1 MLIKLKYIL
10 ISSFLAVFIIA
21 CQLFNLQINKMLKFF
36 NLSRSNF
43 LRYEKI
49 APPRGN
55 IIDCNN
61 ELLAT
66 NRPITNIYWQGS
78 GTKKLDPEKIN
89 IIKKIKELLEF
100 DDLFLEKIIN
110 TEKNG
115 SRILLINDANI
126 DQISKIV
133 ELFSAID
140 NIVISKS
147 FRRFYPHNN
156 MACHVLGYLSF
167 VGLDS
172 IGRMGLEM
180 LFEES
185 LKGQPGQILKTIN
198 STGKKLNE
206 KEISNS
212 LIGYTIKTTL
222 DINLQKIAETVF
234 PEDESGALIIMD
246 PEDGSLKTIL
256 SKPNFNPNMF
266 LNTINND
273 EWHKIQSNQ
282 ALLNR
287 ALNACYPPASIFK
300 LVTIAT
306 ALDKKI
312 ITTESNWYC
321 TGKINFAKRDYHCN
335 NLQGHG
341 TVNTEQALKYSCNIP
356 LYEIAKKVKI
366 DLLAEYANYFGL
378 GLKTEIIFPEK
389 SGLIPTQNWK
399 KTILKQPWWPGETL
413 SATIG
418 QSYLLVTPIQI
429 ACMISGI
436 CQGYL
441 VKPKILETEETI
453 KRPIHI
459 SPEILLFLKQSM
471 KSVIKGG
478 TGKKLSRLKNIE
490 IYAKSGT
497 AQTSDLSKRDLGKKF
512 AEHGWFVANF
522 NYKDEKPLTMIIL
535 IENVGSSRFS
545 IEVALNFLKKYCEL
559 FDERNL

>member
-10 ISSFLAVFIIA
+10 IASFLAISIII

-36 NLSRSNF
+36 NLSKSNF

-49 APPRGN
+49 IPPRGN

-78 GTKKLDPEKIN
+78 GSKKLNEEKLS
-89 IIKKIKELLEF
+89 IISKIKELLEF
-100 DDLFLEKIIN
+100 DELFLKKMIA

-126 DQISKIV
+126 DQIGKIV
-133 ELFSAID
+133 ELFSTID

-147 FRRFYPHNN
+147 FKRFYPHTT
-156 MACHVLGYLSF
+156 MASHVLGYLSF

-185 LKGQPGQILKTIN
+185 LKGRPGQILKTIN

-206 KEISNS
+206 QEISNS

-222 DINLQKIAETVF
+222 DINLQKIAENVF
-234 PEDESGALIIMD
+234 PDNEAGSLIIID
-246 PEDGSLKTIL
+246 PEDGSIKTLL
-256 SKPNFNPNMF
+256 SRPNFDPNMF

-273 EWHKIQSNQ
+273 EWKKIQQNQ
-282 ALLNR
+282 SLLNR

-306 ALDKKI
+306 ALDKKV

-321 TGKINFAKRDYHCN
+321 MGKINFAKRDYHCN

-341 TVNTEQALKYSCNIP
+341 TINVEQALKYSCNIP
-356 LYEIAKKVKI
+356 LFEIAKKIKI
-366 DLLAEYANYFGL
+366 DLLTEYANYLGL

-389 SGLIPTQNWK
+389 SGLMPTAKWK
-399 KTILKQPWWPGETL
+399 KTILKQSWWPGETL

-441 VKPKILETEETI
+441 VKPKILKTEDTVKKSI
-453 KRPIHI
+453 NID
-459 SPEILLFLKQSM
+459 PEILQFLKQSM

-478 TGKKLSRLKNIE
+478 TGKKLSKLKNIE

-512 AEHGWFVANF
+512 TEHGWFVANF
-522 NYKDEKPLTMIIL
+522 NYKNEKPLTMVIL

-545 IEVALNFLKKYCEL
+545 IDVALNFLKKYCEL
-559 FDERNL
+559 FDEKNL